1 MKTEMIRKV
10 TRALMAVAITL
21 ALGSVRNDAL
31 AQAPGGEGGMRMM
44 RGNPDQMQPEVMA
57 NQVTMTMK
65 EKLTLDT
72 NQVVAV
78 KALALERFTSM
89 KKVLKDAQAKND
101 WASIRPAMQEA
112 ETTFDASM
120 KDVLKAD
127 QWAKYE
133 KYREEQKA
141 RRRQMQMERM
151 REGGG
156 E

>member
-1 MKTEMIRKV
+1 MTQ
-10 TRALMAVAITL
+10 ALVAVAITMGISS
-21 ALGSVRNDAL
+21 LGNQTL

-65 EKLTLDT
+65 EKLVLDT
-72 NQVVAV
+72 NQVLAV
-78 KALALERFTSM
+78 KALALERFTNM